1 MGISRDQSGNSKIS
15 IKSLFLVKN
24 EIIRE
29 NRRKQEEIEDKI
41 KYIRIEPF
49 ANTRI

>member
-1 MGISRDQSGNSKIS
+1 MGLSGGLPGNSKIS

-29 NRRKQEEIEDKI
+29 NKRNKK
-41 KYIRIEPF
+41 K
-49 ANTRI
+49 T